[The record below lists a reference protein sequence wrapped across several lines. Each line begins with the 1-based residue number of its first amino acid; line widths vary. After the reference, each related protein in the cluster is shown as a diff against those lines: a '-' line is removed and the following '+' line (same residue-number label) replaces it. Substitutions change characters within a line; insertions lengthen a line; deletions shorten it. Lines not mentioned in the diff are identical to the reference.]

1 MHLHFL
7 DPYRS
12 GHSPIHKLEARVKLV
27 MTVAFIL
34 CAALTPA
41 GAWPTYILLFAMV
54 LAAEILSEVGVGYI
68 LKRSWLSIFFVL
80 AALPLVFNVPGQ
92 AVFRIPLGGW
102 TLSASL
108 PGLERFL
115 SIAAKS
121 WISFQAAI
129 LLASTTTF
137 PDLMVA
143 MRAVRVPSL
152 LVAIFGL
159 MWRYLFV
166 LADEAVRMTRARQA
180 RSGQSDQPGLKPG
193 GSLSW
198 RGRVAGGMVGSL
210 FLRAFERSDRIYM
223 AMLARGYDGEI
234 RGEPLPVLSRDNWLI
249 LICGLIVL
257 VALAAF
263 TLLLWG

>member
-1 MHLHFL
+1 MHIHFL

-12 GHSPIHKLEARVKLV
+12 GQSPIHRLEARVKLIL
-27 MTVAFIL
+27 TVAFVFT
-34 CAALTPA
+34 AALTPA
-41 GAWPTYILLFAMV
+41 GAWPIYILLFALV

-68 LKRSWLSIFFVL
+68 LKRAWLALFFIL
-80 AALPLVFNVPGQ
+80 AALPLAFTVPGE
-92 AVFRIPLGGW
+92 ALFRIPVGAW
-102 TLSASL
+102 TLTASA
-108 PGLERFL
+108 PGVERFI
-115 SIAAKS
+115 SIALKS

-129 LLASTTTF
+129 LLAATTTF

-143 MRAVRVPSL
+143 MRAVRVPRL

-166 LADEAVRMTRARQA
+166 LADEAIRLMRARQA
-180 RSGQSDQPGLKPG
+180 RSGHSDLPGLKPG
-193 GSLSW
+193 GSIRW
-198 RGRVAGGMVGSL
+198 RGSVAGGMVGNL

-223 AMLARGYDGEI
+223 AMLARGYDGEM

-263 TLLLWG
+263 TLLFWG